1 MGLVFEDKL
10 FDFVELMRFDASVF
24 CESYRLEPIFALV
37 SFEADMNVGRFIAFI
52 RVEMKS
58 IRTYSQDGWHGRF
71 EDGWRRSSSHESH
84 DVAFAEMA

>member
-58 IRTYSQDGWHGRF
+58 IRTYRRTVGTEGSKMDGGEVLPTNRTT
-71 EDGWRRSSSHESH
+71 
-84 DVAFAEMA
+84 